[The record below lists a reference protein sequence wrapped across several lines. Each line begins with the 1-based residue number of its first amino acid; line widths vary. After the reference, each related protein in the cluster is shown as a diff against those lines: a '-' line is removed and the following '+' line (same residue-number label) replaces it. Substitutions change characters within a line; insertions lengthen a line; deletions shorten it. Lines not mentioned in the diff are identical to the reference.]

1 MKNTAKKSAQLS
13 PQHTRRVI
21 QLDQSQYALYQ
32 SGHIEIHAPDDS
44 LLETVGERIAAA
56 EAEVHRSKLHDQLS
70 LVSALVI
77 NTNGHLELTDHA
89 AAGLADLL
97 FEAQQQLG

>member
-1 MKNTAKKSAQLS
+1 MTTAIRKSAPKS
-13 PQHTRRVI
+13 RRVI
-21 QLDQSQYALYQ
+21 QLDQSQFALYQ
-32 SGHIEIHAPDDS
+32 SGSIEIHAPDGS

-70 LVSALVI
+70 LVGALVI

-97 FEAQQQLG
+97 FQSQQLLG